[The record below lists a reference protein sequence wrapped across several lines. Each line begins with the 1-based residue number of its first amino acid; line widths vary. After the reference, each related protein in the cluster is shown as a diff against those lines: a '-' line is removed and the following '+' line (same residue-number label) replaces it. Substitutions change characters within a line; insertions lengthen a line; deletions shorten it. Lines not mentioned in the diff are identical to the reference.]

1 MIPQTFSVCVVPQAH
16 TYIYL
21 NIYITYACRSRPFLF
36 GVSIKVQEQSEM
48 NQIDTVYID
57 IFVMNEV
64 HMYSTYYLLR

>member
-1 MIPQTFSVCVVPQAH
+1 MPV
-16 TYIYL
+16 
-21 NIYITYACRSRPFLF
+21 RSRPFLF

-64 HMYSTYYLLR
+64 HVYSSTYYLGR